1 MTPLTSLPDKLR
13 PSFTE
18 GVKII
23 IVFFLVASG
32 IIFILHS
39 GLSIAH
45 PYPLDYGEA
54 PLIDQAMR
62 MATGENIYRASL
74 DTPPYTIANYPPLY
88 IVSLIPFLNTFASP
102 FHMAR
107 AVSVVA
113 TILSAL
119 FIGLTIYTFTP
130 KPEEPTAEEKRKP
143 GFQQI
148 IQAVT
153 AKLPAL
159 VAALFFLA
167 SPYVT
172 QWSGRARID
181 SLALAFATA
190 ALYLFACWPKARWGW
205 IAGGILLVAAAY
217 TRQSYALAAPL
228 AGFVWL
234 FTQDKRRAIGLAL
247 LVGGLGAGLFFILN
261 TLTDGGFY
269 YNIITANINEF
280 DWDRLKN
287 SLTDLWRLSY
297 IILLLGALFLLLGWR
312 TQKSWPLLA
321 LFFVGATLSALT
333 IGKIGSNI
341 NYYLEL
347 AAAFALLAGIVL
359 IWSQNHP
366 WRYVAVTLLLA
377 VQIGLLLENS
387 MRINVDYILASRL
400 SDTTALKLLEQEV
413 KDTEGLILA
422 DEYMGLLTINDRPL
436 YLQPF
441 EVSQLANDGMWNE
454 SPLLDELAAQK
465 FGAILIH
472 HFDTYPLQ
480 KERWTPGM
488 LAAIET
494 YYRPVKTIAG
504 TVIYRPRGDTDIAQI
519 PTPDQPA
526 TNSPISAGSPIPV
539 GDANF
544 FAEPSLALNPA
555 NPDQL
560 ALVTTRFSKQDCELP
575 NCKVEMPFFTSN
587 DGGLTWQTTATFSFP
602 KQTVYNGQVLFA
614 PDGTLYIQAKRNAGL
629 ILNQVP
635 AADAYLPSQGKFI
648 DAPSGGVSARPWL
661 QIDPQTG
668 ELFLSFDAQEGDN
681 LFITPSLKRSTDGA
695 RWSLT
700 ARADQH
706 ISVSDSFSPRAT
718 GPSDIHLLFGEDNNA
733 VSLIWVWDPDPWT
746 WPRTVWM
753 SNSTDNGDTFSEPT
767 PLTET
772 WGPISTASA
781 NGLFALAYRT
791 GDINHQQIALAT
803 TSDNGQT
810 WTSVIASG
818 NIPLYFDPDHPPVI
832 SLAPNGTLDLVFYA
846 HDSGSADCVG
856 NLEIWQNSLL
866 SIPVDSCEY
875 NVFYTF
881 SKDNAQT
888 FAESLSFAEPTQ
900 LNQDPIRGEDFP
912 RFSGLL
918 LTESYLS
925 LASTD
930 TYAYPLWLGTP
941 EAGKTQIY
949 LVKIER

>member
-1 MTPLTSLPDKLR
+1 MSFLSSNVDNLR
-13 PSFTE
+13 PYFYE

-23 IVFFLVASG
+23 LFFFLVASG

-54 PLIDQAMR
+54 PLVDQAMR
-62 MATGENIYRASL
+62 MAKGENIYRATL

-113 TILSAL
+113 TLLSAL
-119 FIGLTIYTFTP
+119 FIGLTVYTFTP
-130 KPEEPTAEEKRKP
+130 SYRLHPEGSTEPTNQQTNKKP
-143 GFQQI
+143 PQ
-148 IQAVT
+148 T
-153 AKLPAL
+153 LPAL

-172 QWSGRARID
+172 QWAGRARID

-190 ALYLFACWPKARWGW
+190 ALYVMARWPKSRWGW
-205 IAGGILLVAAAY
+205 IGGGLLLVAAAY

-234 FTQDKRRAIGLAL
+234 FTQDKRKAIGLAL
-247 LVGGLGAGLFFILN
+247 LVGGLGAALFFLLN

-269 YNIITANINEF
+269 YNIITANVNEF
-280 DWDRLKN
+280 GWDRLKN
-287 SLTDLWRLSY
+287 SLTDLWNLSY

-312 TQKSWPLLA
+312 AQKSWPLIA
-321 LFFVGATLSALT
+321 LFFVGASLSALT

-347 AAAFALLAGIVL
+347 AAAFALLAGITLV
-359 IWSQNHP
+359 WSQAHP
-366 WRYVAVTLLLA
+366 WRYVAITLLLA
-377 VQIGLLLENS
+377 VQMGLLLENS
-387 MRINVDYILASRL
+387 MRTNVDFILASRL
-400 SDTTALKLLEQEV
+400 ADTTALKLLEQEV
-413 KDTEGLILA
+413 KDTDAPILA

-441 EVSQLANDGMWNE
+441 EVTQLANAGMWNE
-454 SPLLDELAAQK
+454 QPLLDELAAQK
-465 FGAILIH
+465 FGAVFIH
-472 HFDTYPLQ
+472 HFDTYALQ

-494 YYRPVKTIAG
+494 YYRPVKTLAG
-504 TVIYRPRGDTDIAQI
+504 TVIYIPRGETAIAPI
-519 PTPDQPA
+519 PAPTQPA
-526 TNSPISAGSPIPV
+526 TTAPVSAGSPIPV
-539 GDANF
+539 GTANF
-544 FAEPSLALNPA
+544 FAEPFLALNPT
-555 NPDQL
+555 NPDH
-560 ALVTTRFSKQDCELP
+560 LVVVATRFSKQDCELP
-575 NCKVEMPFFTSN
+575 NCKVEMPFFSSM
-587 DGGLTWQTTATFSFP
+587 DGGQTWQTPATFSLP
-602 KQTVYNGQVLFA
+602 QQIVYTGQVIFD
-614 PDGTLYIQAKRNAGL
+614 PEGTLYIQAKRNSTL
-629 ILNQVP
+629 ILNQTT
-635 AADAYLPSQGKFI
+635 AAEAYIPSQGRFVE
-648 DAPSGGVSARPWL
+648 APSGGVSARPWL
-661 QIDPQTG
+661 QIDPDTG
-668 ELFLSFDAQEGDN
+668 ELFLTFDAQEGDN

-706 ISVSDSFSPRAT
+706 VSATDSLTPRAT
-718 GPSDIHLLFGEDNNA
+718 GPSDIHVFFGEGNGVSKA
-733 VSLIWVWDPDPWT
+733 VSLVWVWDPDPWT

-753 SNSTDNGDTFSEPT
+753 ANSTDNGDTFSEPT

-781 NGLFALAYRT
+781 NGQFALVYRVGNAT
-791 GDINHQQIALAT
+791 EQHLALAT

-810 WTSVIASG
+810 WNSVIASG
-818 NIPLYFDPDHPPVI
+818 DVPLFFDPDHPPVL
-832 SLAPNGTLDLVFYA
+832 SLTPNGTLDLVFYA
-846 HDSGSADCVG
+846 HDSGSTDCVKT
-856 NLEIWQNSLL
+856 LQSWQNNLL
-866 SIPVDSCEY
+866 ANQPDPCTY

-881 SKDNAQT
+881 SKDGG
-888 FAESLSFAEPTQ
+888 LSFSEPTQ
-900 LNQDPIRGEDFP
+900 LNPDPIQGENFP
-912 RFSGLL
+912 HFFGLI
-918 LTESYLS
+918 LTNTYLS
-925 LASTD
+925 LAAND
-930 TYAYPLWLGTP
+930 TYAYPLWLGTSG
-941 EAGKTQIY
+941 AGKTQIY